1 MKLTVDLAEKQ
12 WEAVKAIWLTGGV
25 ATVCLS
31 PTHEE
36 NTALARGKVFAMT
49 SLAFKRPC
57 EEWAELCAPDRQPA
71 RAKEARRLIE
81 YDTKNS
87 QLLKQFLEKRGEIV
101 RHQALSWQDGTS
113 GVEAELRDGTVIAK
127 VVRNETIQNNGR
139 FRHFFGWQVV
149 GYAG

>member
-87 QLLKQFLEKRGEIV
+87 QLLKKVLGKRGEIG
-101 RHQALSWQDGTS
+101 RHQALLWQDGTS
-113 GVEAELRDGTVIAK
+113 GVECARRDWTGIEK
-127 VVRNETIQNNGR
+127 LCRHRSIQTNR
-139 FRHFFGWQVV
+139 R
-149 GYAG
+149 

>member
-36 NTALARGKVFAMT
+36 NTALARGKGFAMT

-57 EEWAELCAPDRQPA
+57 EEWGELCAPDRQPA
-71 RAKEARRLIE
+71 PAKEARRLIQ

-87 QLLKQFLEKRGEIV
+87 PLLKQFLEKRGERIGHQPLSAQYGTRRV
-101 RHQALSWQDGTS
+101 RACH
-113 GVEAELRDGTVIAK
+113 EAA
-127 VVRNETIQNNGR
+127 
-139 FRHFFGWQVV
+139 
-149 GYAG
+149 